1 MSVYNQILENKLKEL
16 AKGGSAVAKQELLI
30 QQKKREIE
38 AKLAQKAKAQTPAV
52 GLSAGP
58 SRKTQTS
65 LPHRSRFDL
74 PPTPVPTLPTSDA
87 FLAGKVNNF
96 RNDGSFLEHFQ
107 RLQSVK
113 ASGPAN
119 QQSLGGVKTESQD
132 SSNSNSSHG
141 FSGQQTKT
149 ERPENGTGT
158 SQPTGLVIKL
168 QAPQPVKTLQPSAVA
183 AKLKGDD
190 DDDDEEEEAAADTKV
205 SSPEGKAVQGAIER
219 VAICVA
225 INGQSAEE
233 AARAAH
239 ADDPAYGFL
248 RNKEGAEYRRFQER
262 VQALSAA
269 KQRAEESGAL
279 PPSSRLDAKS
289 QLKQD
294 AADRAS
300 RKRKRQSRWD
310 PQPSEN
316 SSDFQ
321 DFDTPNEVPA
331 FVQSDPG
338 LIAYAKQVFNST
350 DLTFDQ
356 WKQLED
362 QRKMRALFEMMQ
374 AKKRADEARARAG
387 KVKYEYDS
395 DEETDGGTWEH
406 KKRAMEM
413 EKTKAWADE
422 LTVLGKGKHHI
433 GDFLPPEELEKFMEK
448 YDALKEGRPADL
460 SDYRE
465 YKLTEENVGY
475 QMLQKLGWTEGQ
487 GLGADGG
494 GITAPVNKGL
504 QPVDNAGLGQG
515 RPDDVRAGD
524 DEYEAYRKRMML
536 AYRFRPNPL
545 NNPRRPYY

>member
-1 MSVYNQILENKLKEL
+1 MSIYNQILENKLKEL

-38 AKLAQKAKAQTPAV
+38 AKLAQKAQQQSASVSLKAKARP
-52 GLSAGP
+52 
-58 SRKTQTS
+58 KTQT
-65 LPHRSRFDL
+65 PTAQKSRFD
-74 PPTPVPTLPTSDA
+74 TPSSEA
-87 FLAGKVNNF
+87 AQAKVNSF
-96 RNDGSFLEHFQ
+96 KNDGSFLEQFRRMQ
-107 RLQSVK
+107 GLK
-113 ASGPAN
+113 A
-119 QQSLGGVKTESQD
+119 GGVQFKAEASQD
-132 SSNSNSSHG
+132 SSSSSQQETTG
-141 FSGQQTKT
+141 GQPPKT
-149 ERPENGTGT
+149 EEPPKNVGAGT

-168 QAPQPVKTLQPSAVA
+168 QAPQPTKTLLPSAVA

-190 DDDDEEEEAAADTKV
+190 DDDDEEEAAPLK
-205 SSPEGKAVQGAIER
+205 EGKAVQGAIER

-225 INGQSAEE
+225 INGRSAEE
-233 AARAAH
+233 AARVAH
-239 ADDPAYGFL
+239 VDDPAYEFL
-248 RNKEGAEYRRFQER
+248 RNKDGEEYHRFQER

-269 KQRAEESGAL
+269 KLRAEESGAL
-279 PPSSRLDAKS
+279 PPSSRIDAKF
-289 QLKQD
+289 QQQNQRQG
-294 AADRAS
+294 ATNETG
-300 RKRKRQSRWD
+300 RKRKRHSRWD
-310 PQPSEN
+310 PPSDS
-316 SSDFQ
+316 SSDYM
-321 DFDTPNEVPA
+321 DFDAPNEVPE
-331 FVQSDPG
+331 FVKSDPG
-338 LIAYAKQVFNST
+338 LIVYAKQVFNST

-362 QRKMRALFEMMQ
+362 QRKMRALVEMMQ

-413 EKTKAWADE
+413 EKTRAWADE
-422 LTVLGKGKHHI
+422 LTLLGKGKHHI

-448 YDALKEGRPADL
+448 YDALKEGRTPDL
-460 SDYRE
+460 SDYKE
-465 YKLTEENVGY
+465 HKLTEDNVGY

-494 GITAPVNKGL
+494 GIVAPVNKGL
-504 QPVDNAGLGQG
+504 QPVENAGLGQG
-515 RPDDVRAGD
+515 RPDDVKAGD

>member
-38 AKLAQKAKAQTPAV
+38 AKLAQKAKQQSPGVSLNAKARP
-52 GLSAGP
+52 
-58 SRKTQTS
+58 KTQTAQK
-65 LPHRSRFDL
+65 SRFDA
-74 PPTPVPTLPTSDA
+74 PPPSEATQA
-87 FLAGKVNNF
+87 QVNSF
-96 RNDGSFLEHFQ
+96 KNDGSFLEHFRRMQ
-107 RLQSVK
+107 NLK
-113 ASGPAN
+113 ASGV
-119 QQSLGGVKTESQD
+119 QSKAQPSQVSGSSSHHESSGGQRPKTEP
-132 SSNSNSSHG
+132 
-141 FSGQQTKT
+141 
-149 ERPENGTGT
+149 PENGAGT
-158 SQPTGLVIKL
+158 SQSAGLVIKL
-168 QAPQPVKTLQPSAVA
+168 QAPQPTKTLQPSAVA
-183 AKLKGDD
+183 EKLKGDD
-190 DDDDEEEEAAADTKV
+190 DDEEEATPLKV

-233 AARAAH
+233 AARVAH
-239 ADDPAYGFL
+239 IDDPAYEFL
-248 RNKEGAEYRRFQER
+248 RNKDGEEYHRFQER

-279 PPSSRLDAKS
+279 PPSSRIDAKS
-289 QLKQD
+289 QQQNQQQGS
-294 AADRAS
+294 ANETG
-300 RKRKRQSRWD
+300 RKRKRHSRWD
-310 PQPSEN
+310 PQPSPDS
-316 SSDFQ
+316 SSDYL
-321 DFDTPNEVPA
+321 DFDAPNEVPE
-331 FVQSDPG
+331 FVKSDPG

-413 EKTKAWADE
+413 EKTRAWADE
-422 LTVLGKGKHHI
+422 LTLLGKGKHHI

-448 YDALKEGRPADL
+448 YDALKEGRTPDL
-460 SDYRE
+460 SDYKE
-465 YKLTEENVGY
+465 FKLTEENVGY

-494 GITAPVNKGL
+494 GIVAPVNKGL

-515 RPDDVRAGD
+515 RPDDVKAGD

>member
-1 MSVYNQILENKLKEL
+1 MSIYNQILENKLKEL

-38 AKLAQKAKAQTPAV
+38 AKLAQKAQQQSASVSLKAKARP
-52 GLSAGP
+52 
-58 SRKTQTS
+58 KTQT
-65 LPHRSRFDL
+65 PTAQKSRFD
-74 PPTPVPTLPTSDA
+74 TPSSEA
-87 FLAGKVNNF
+87 AQAKVNSF
-96 RNDGSFLEHFQ
+96 KNDGSFLEQFRRMQ
-107 RLQSVK
+107 GLK
-113 ASGPAN
+113 A
-119 QQSLGGVKTESQD
+119 GGVQFKAEASQD
-132 SSNSNSSHG
+132 SSSSSQQETTG
-141 FSGQQTKT
+141 GQPPKT
-149 ERPENGTGT
+149 EEPPKNVGAGT

-168 QAPQPVKTLQPSAVA
+168 QAPQPTKTLLPSAVA

-190 DDDDEEEEAAADTKV
+190 DDDDEEEAAPLKV

-225 INGQSAEE
+225 INGRSAEE
-233 AARAAH
+233 AARVAH
-239 ADDPAYGFL
+239 VDDPAYEFL
-248 RNKEGAEYRRFQER
+248 RNKDGEEYHRFQER

-269 KQRAEESGAL
+269 KLRAEESGAL
-279 PPSSRLDAKS
+279 PPSSRIDAKF
-289 QLKQD
+289 QQQNQRQG
-294 AADRAS
+294 ATNETG
-300 RKRKRQSRWD
+300 RKRKRHSRWD
-310 PQPSEN
+310 PPSDS
-316 SSDFQ
+316 SSDYM
-321 DFDTPNEVPA
+321 DFDAPNEVPE
-331 FVQSDPG
+331 FVKSDPG
-338 LIAYAKQVFNST
+338 LIVYAKQVFNST

-362 QRKMRALFEMMQ
+362 QRKMRALVEMMQ

-413 EKTKAWADE
+413 EKTRAWADE
-422 LTVLGKGKHHI
+422 LTLLGKGKHHI

-448 YDALKEGRPADL
+448 YDALKEGRTPDL
-460 SDYRE
+460 SDYKE
-465 YKLTEENVGY
+465 HKLTEDNVGY

-494 GITAPVNKGL
+494 GIVAPVNKGL
-504 QPVDNAGLGQG
+504 QPVENAGLGQG
-515 RPDDVRAGD
+515 RPDDVKAGD

>member
-1 MSVYNQILENKLKEL
+1 MSAYNQILENKLKEL

-38 AKLAQKAKAQTPAV
+38 AKLAQKAQSQFSSVSLKAKGVPRNKTPPA
-52 GLSAGP
+52 P
-58 SRKTQTS
+58 PQK
-65 LPHRSRFDL
+65 SRFDV
-74 PPTPVPTLPTSDA
+74 PPASEA
-87 FLAGKVNNF
+87 AASKINNF
-96 RNDGSFLEHFQ
+96 KNDGSFLEQFQ
-107 RLQSVK
+107 RMQSMKATTGRSQVK
-113 ASGPAN
+113 VEPPDN
-119 QQSLGGVKTESQD
+119 
-132 SSNSNSSHG
+132 SNSNSGSQQG
-141 FSGQQTKT
+141 FSGQRIKT
-149 ERPENGTGT
+149 EPSEKSAGT

-168 QAPQPVKTLQPSAVA
+168 QAPAPVKTLQPSAVA
-183 AKLKGDD
+183 EKLKGDE
-190 DDDDEEEEAAADTKV
+190 DDEDDEPAQSKV
-205 SSPEGKAVQGAIER
+205 SSSEGKAIQGAIER

-233 AARAAH
+233 AARTAH
-239 ADDPAYGFL
+239 ADDPAYEFL
-248 RNKEGAEYRRFQER
+248 RNKDGEGYRCFQLR

-279 PPSSRLDAKS
+279 PPSSRIDAKS
-289 QLKQD
+289 RQQQEQQQGPANNS
-294 AADRAS
+294 AA

-310 PQPSEN
+310 PQPSSDN
-316 SSDFQ
+316 SSDYQ
-321 DFDTPNEVPA
+321 DFDAPNEVPA
-331 FVQSDPG
+331 FVKADPG
-338 LIAYAKQVFNST
+338 LIAYAKQVFSST

-395 DEETDGGTWEH
+395 DEEVDGGTWEH

-413 EKTKAWADE
+413 EKTRAWADE
-422 LTVLGKGKHHI
+422 LTVMGKGKHHI

-460 SDYRE
+460 SDYKE

-515 RPDDVRAGD
+515 RPDDVQAGD